1 MWAVSGVLPEQ
12 TATAYLGYS
21 LHPQVTSAS
30 LRQVFSQVLGALG
43 PVHAVTYSEWDWVFS
58 LLGLR
63 STAKA
68 AAARAGLSPPCA
80 RACPLLLSEL

>member
-1 MWAVSGVLPEQ
+1 MWAVLGALLEQ
-12 TATAYLGYS
+12 ATTAYLGYT

-30 LRQVFSQVLGALG
+30 LSQVFSQVLGALG

-63 STAKA
+63 STA
-68 AAARAGLSPPCA
+68 R
-80 RACPLLLSEL
+80 RQLLGQTSLHPALVPAHSS